1 MSKGF
6 KTIGIIIIVFI
17 SFIYSEK
24 TVSVVKEYDSIMI
37 ELKEKAPSYNKEG
50 TDAIIKDDSI
60 IPGISGK
67 KVNINKSYSKMKRYG
82 SFNENLIVYDK
93 VSPNISIYDNFKY
106 PIISG
111 NSSKNMVSLLFL
123 VNDSDNLD
131 RLIAILD
138 KNEIKGNL
146 FVNSD
151 WMEKNSILVE
161 EFISKGYI
169 IGNYTND
176 SLDNFNWTD
185 TIIKK
190 IGKQSIGYC
199 YISGKDISKWCTSKN
214 NFQIKPDI
222 ISKNN
227 MLIDVKK
234 KLKAGSLLMF
244 EVNNDLTNEL
254 KMIIDYINS
263 KGLKITSLEEHLSE

>member
-1 MSKGF
+1 MGKVF
-6 KTIGIIIIVFI
+6 KTIGIIIIVFV

-37 ELKEKAPSYNKEG
+37 ELKEKAPSYNKDG
-50 TDAIIKDDSI
+50 IDAIIKDGSI
-60 IPGISGK
+60 IPGIGGK

-93 VSPNISIYDNFKY
+93 VLPNTSIYDNFKY

-123 VNDSDNLD
+123 VNESDNLD
-131 RLIAILD
+131 RLISILD

-161 EFISKGYI
+161 EFISKGHI

-199 YISGKDISKWCTSKN
+199 YIYDKDISKWCIDKN

-263 KGLKITSLEEHLSE
+263 RGLEITSLEKHLSE